1 MTQTN
6 NPILDQI
13 ARMMTDA
20 AGAAQ
25 GLRREIEGMVK
36 AQGERIVADM
46 NLVRR
51 EEHDAVKEMAA
62 KAREENEQLA
72 ERVRRLEEMLSQRG
86 GGP

>member
-25 GLRREIEGMVK
+25 GLRREIEGMVRS
-36 AQGERIVADM
+36 QGERIIADM

-86 GGP
+86 GP

>member
-36 AQGERIVADM
+36 AQGERIIADM

-72 ERVRRLEEMLSQRG
+72 ERVRRLEEMLNQRG
-86 GGP
+86 GP

>member
-1 MTQTN
+1 MTQTS

-25 GLRREIEGMVK
+25 GLRREIETIVR

-72 ERVRRLEEMLSQRG
+72 ERVRRLEELLSQRG
-86 GGP
+86 GP

>member
-25 GLRREIEGMVK
+25 GLRREIEGMVR
-36 AQGERIVADM
+36 AQGERIIADM

-72 ERVRRLEEMLSQRG
+72 ERVRRLEEMLNQRG
-86 GGP
+86 AP

>member
-25 GLRREIEGMVK
+25 GLRREIEGMVR
-36 AQGERIVADM
+36 AQGERIIADM

-72 ERVRRLEEMLSQRG
+72 ERVRRLEEMLNQRG
-86 GGP
+86 GP